1 MAFTYTRFLCGPLL
15 AVAALAACNSRNPP
29 PPSPQTRQQE
39 TTEAERKAASVEAEM
54 NKDAE
59 SEDIAKRPG
68 ESGNTPDQQSKQ
80 QTQTPPQ

>member
-1 MAFTYTRFLCGPLL
+1 MVCVTYRFTFLCCPLL

-59 SEDIAKRPG
+59 SEDIAKKPG
-68 ESGNTPDQQSKQ
+68 EAGNTPDQQSKQ
-80 QTQTPPQ
+80 QTPPQ